1 MVRSS
6 GARILAMYLGVPSG
20 AMCSK
25 AAVGMLR
32 AVPLPFPAPFAR
44 LFAFAVFSALPAF
57 AIVGCK
63 GKGTAEA
70 ADAGDHRTSASLTD
84 EQQGK
89 VLARVGD
96 TTITLGDYVAALEH
110 MDQFDRLRY
119 QDPKRRTEL
128 LNEMIVTK
136 LLAQEAREKGY
147 DKDPRVQEELR
158 AVLRDAMLKDVRKG
172 APTPAD
178 IPVSDARA
186 YYEAHRASYRDPERR
201 RISAIVLPTAPA
213 ADAVLEQ
220 VKKGVTAA
228 QWGELVRSKSVDPS
242 AKAAVPVDLA
252 GDLGMISPPGDPHDD
267 NPRVPEDVRVAAF
280 EIPKVGD
287 VAPRVVKA
295 LGKFYVVRLTV
306 KNDPQDRSF
315 AESERTIRIKLSQ
328 EKVRAKESE
337 LLNELR
343 AKFPV
348 QVDDA
353 TLATVTV
360 DVPDGGWP
368 AANIADASRD

>member
-1 MVRSS
+1 MRRWA
-6 GARILAMYLGVPSG
+6 GHLAL
-20 AMCSK
+20 
-25 AAVGMLR
+25 L
-32 AVPLPFPAPFAR
+32 
-44 LFAFAVFSALPAF
+44 AFALGAAASVA
-57 AIVGCK
+57 GCK
-63 GKGTAEA
+63 GKGAPETG
-70 ADAGDHRTSASLTD
+70 DAGDHRTSASLTD

-158 AVLRDAMLKDVRKG
+158 AVLRDAMLKDARKG

-178 IPVSDARA
+178 IPAADVRA
-186 YYEAHRASYRDPERR
+186 YYDAHRASYRDPERR
-201 RISAIVLPTAPA
+201 RVSAIVLPTAA
-213 ADAVLEQ
+213 LAETVLEQ

-252 GDLGMISPPGDPHDD
+252 GDL
-267 NPRVPEDVRVAAF
+267 
-280 EIPKVGD
+280 
-287 VAPRVVKA
+287 
-295 LGKFYVVRLTV
+295 
-306 KNDPQDRSF
+306 
-315 AESERTIRIKLSQ
+315 
-328 EKVRAKESE
+328 
-337 LLNELR
+337 
-343 AKFPV
+343 
-348 QVDDA
+348 
-353 TLATVTV
+353 
-360 DVPDGGWP
+360 
-368 AANIADASRD
+368 